1 MERLSDKFN
10 TALVTGVSSG
20 LGLAFARMLLAE
32 GVSVVGMSRH
42 PQIPGAPASYQPWP
56 IDLSDLDT
64 LGSELDKV
72 FTEYPEI
79 DLVIN
84 NAGFGVL
91 SHLEAMAPEAVQA
104 QYAVMLSA
112 PTMISS
118 RAVQAFKAG
127 AISGCLVNVSSLA
140 VELPL
145 PLMPVYNASKAALS
159 ALSESLLLD
168 ASGESVRYRVI
179 DFRPGDF
186 NTSFAERMD
195 GQVEWNGVN
204 LRAVMDRHHARAPGV
219 ELAVKSLRKRLMGDC
234 SGRIRVGNWFQA
246 KLAPLGPR
254 LLPSRW
260 IRALIRWYYRT

>member
-1 MERLSDKFN
+1 VERLSDHFN

-42 PQIPGAPASYQPWP
+42 PEIPEATEAYQPWP
-56 IDLSDLDT
+56 IDLSDLNT
-64 LGSELDKV
+64 LESELDTV
-72 FTEYPEI
+72 FTKYPQI

-91 SHLEAMAPEAVQA
+91 GHLETMTPDAVQA
-104 QYAVMLSA
+104 QYAVMLNA
-112 PTMISS
+112 PTLISA
-118 RAVQAFKAG
+118 RAVQAFQAG
-127 AISGCLVNVSSLA
+127 PSRGCLVNVSSLA

-159 ALSESLLLD
+159 ALSESLMLD
-168 ASGESVRYRVI
+168 VSGSAAPYRVI

-186 NTSFAERMD
+186 NTNFAQRME
-195 GQVEWNGVN
+195 GRVEWHGLD
-204 LRAVMDRHHARAPGV
+204 LRAVMDRHHAQAPGV
-219 ELAVKSLRKRLMGDC
+219 ERAVRGLRRALISNR
-234 SGRIRVGNWFQA
+234 SGRVRVGDWFQS

-254 LLPSRW
+254 LLSSRW
-260 IRALIRWYYRT
+260 IRALIRWYYRN